1 MNSSTAMIK
10 MLWETDNFCTITRV
24 QRQTV
29 FPSVVQTSLLLLSN
43 MSEVLENIINYICSN
58 SRLILGTL
66 PLVQDGFDEC
76 RIESVF
82 FWQHKEPFAL
92 ILGTKYTIG
101 ICQIQNWEILSC
113 FLNIDI

>member
-43 MSEVLENIINYICSN
+43 MSEVLEN
-58 SRLILGTL
+58 
-66 PLVQDGFDEC
+66 
-76 RIESVF
+76 
-82 FWQHKEPFAL
+82 K
-92 ILGTKYTIG
+92 
-101 ICQIQNWEILSC
+101 
-113 FLNIDI
+113 

>member
-1 MNSSTAMIK
+1 
-10 MLWETDNFCTITRV
+10 
-24 QRQTV
+24 
-29 FPSVVQTSLLLLSN
+29 
-43 MSEVLENIINYICSN
+43 MSEVLKMIINFRYTSY
-58 SRLILGTL
+58 RLILGTL

>member
-66 PLVQDGFDEC
+66 PLVQDGCDEC
-76 RIESVF
+76 MIGSVLV
-82 FWQHKEPFAL
+82 WQQKEPSAL
-92 ILGTKYTIG
+92 ILGTKCTMASIRYLIG
-101 ICQIQNWEILSC
+101 PLSSC
-113 FLNIDI
+113 LPK